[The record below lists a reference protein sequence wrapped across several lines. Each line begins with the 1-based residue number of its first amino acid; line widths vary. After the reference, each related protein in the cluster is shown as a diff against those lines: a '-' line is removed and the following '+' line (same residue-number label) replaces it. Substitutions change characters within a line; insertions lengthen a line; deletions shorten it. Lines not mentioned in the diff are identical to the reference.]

1 MPDLPAIVDRPTVNE
16 LEKFLISLTLHSLSC
31 FGNSL

>member
-1 MPDLPAIVDRPTVNE
+1 MPDLPAIVDRRTVDE
-16 LEKFLISLTLHSLSC
+16 LEKFLIPLTLHSLSF